1 LVQRILDNSHSQ
13 RMKIFAKTDSQVD
26 IRRSMSMSEGEGG
39 DFEDTAGQDDSQ
51 DELDPRTSS
60 MKSQSMSR
68 APRENSAVS
77 LGSKGDVMRGD
88 RIVLEAEIEKR
99 IQALEE
105 KDREMKANVEA
116 MQLENRI
123 AVLEAAENR
132 RRIQAIQQGKTA
144 LAKDVQA
151 AGTAVA
157 VEAEKASLPVVEKD
171 RKVTSTSQIS
181 EEKGMQAS
189 SAVQFG
195 DKAKGGTDE
204 DHRILNIIAKTQ
216 HLDDAIAHLREK
228 MDLQV
233 MRIEAMMNEQER
245 KICLALDDRCT
256 AMEDRLQESVQSV
269 HQQTLGMVEGHL
281 EMETTKNTLGSA
293 ASMASSRSVVEHP
306 QSMLEAQIMLSEE
319 DDESGPTKHSAR
331 TRASLNDMLKGAR
344 TVSVWHPFADGER
357 RDSERQERRSDS
369 ESSLRGTGSGAK
381 GSSARASSNFRGRPF
396 H

>member
-105 KDREMKANVEA
+105 KDREMKANAEV

-132 RRIQAIQQGKTA
+132 RRMQAIEQGKTS

-233 MRIEAMMNEQER
+233 MRIEAMMNEHER

-269 HQQTLGMVEGHL
+269 HQQT
-281 EMETTKNTLGSA
+281 
-293 ASMASSRSVVEHP
+293 
-306 QSMLEAQIMLSEE
+306 
-319 DDESGPTKHSAR
+319 
-331 TRASLNDMLKGAR
+331 
-344 TVSVWHPFADGER
+344 
-357 RDSERQERRSDS
+357 
-369 ESSLRGTGSGAK
+369 
-381 GSSARASSNFRGRPF
+381 
-396 H
+396 